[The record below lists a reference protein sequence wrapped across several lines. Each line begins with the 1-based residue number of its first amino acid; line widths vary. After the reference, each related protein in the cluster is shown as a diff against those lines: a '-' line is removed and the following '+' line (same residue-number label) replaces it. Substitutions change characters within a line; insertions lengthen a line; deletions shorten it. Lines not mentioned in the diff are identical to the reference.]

1 MLISKSA
8 KGMIAELKAIKL
20 LTKQGYW
27 CARSLDPQ
35 SPFDIVAVDKKG
47 KVRLID
53 VKVNSYRKANN
64 WRINRSQSKKQKELK
79 IEIMMIDYEIQDF
92 KNIKGKKRGKKNQ
105 GETRLMDA
113 FSFPFFNGIIIYSG
127 LVWSS

>member
-27 CARSLDPQ
+27 CARSLDPH

-47 KVRLID
+47 KIRLID
-53 VKVNSYRKANN
+53 VKVNSYRKADKR
-64 WRINRSQSKKQKELK
+64 RINRILSKKQKELN
-79 IEIMMIDYEIQDF
+79 IEIMMVDY
-92 KNIKGKKRGKKNQ
+92 G
-105 GETRLMDA
+105 
-113 FSFPFFNGIIIYSG
+113 
-127 LVWSS
+127 

>member
-1 MLISKSA
+1 MV
-8 KGMIAELKAIKL
+8 AELRAINL

-27 CARSLDPQ
+27 CARSFDPQ

-64 WRINRSQSKKQKELK
+64 WRINRSQSKKQKKLK

-92 KNIKGKKRGKKNQ
+92 KNIKGKKGSKKNK
-105 GETRLMDA
+105 GEAR
-113 FSFPFFNGIIIYSG
+113 
-127 LVWSS
+127 

>member
-1 MLISKSA
+1 MV
-8 KGMIAELKAIKL
+8 AELKAIKI

-53 VKVNSYRKANN
+53 VKVNSYRKVNN
-64 WRINRSQSKKQKELK
+64 WRINRSLSQQQKDLNIEL
-79 IEIMMIDYEIQDF
+79 MMIDYE
-92 KNIKGKKRGKKNQ
+92 
-105 GETRLMDA
+105 
-113 FSFPFFNGIIIYSG
+113 
-127 LVWSS
+127 

>member
-27 CARSLDPQ
+27 CARSLDPH

-47 KVRLID
+47 KIRLID
-53 VKVNSYRKANN
+53 VKVNSYRKVSKRKIYRAL
-64 WRINRSQSKKQKELK
+64 RKKQKKLNIEL
-79 IEIMMIDYEIQDF
+79 MMVDY
-92 KNIKGKKRGKKNQ
+92 G
-105 GETRLMDA
+105 
-113 FSFPFFNGIIIYSG
+113 
-127 LVWSS
+127 

>member
-27 CARSLDPQ
+27 CARSLDPH

-47 KVRLID
+47 KIRLID

-64 WRINRSQSKKQKELK
+64 RRINRSLSKKQKKLK
-79 IEIMMIDYEIQDF
+79 IEIMMIDYEIQNF
-92 KNIKGKKRGKKNQ
+92 KNIKGKKKDKKYQGK
-105 GETRLMDA
+105 
-113 FSFPFFNGIIIYSG
+113 
-127 LVWSS
+127 

>member
-27 CARSLDPQ
+27 CARSLDPH

-47 KVRLID
+47 KIRLID
-53 VKVNSYRKANN
+53 VKVNSYRKADKR
-64 WRINRSQSKKQKELK
+64 RINRILSKKQKKLN
-79 IEIMMIDYEIQDF
+79 IEIMMVDY
-92 KNIKGKKRGKKNQ
+92 G
-105 GETRLMDA
+105 
-113 FSFPFFNGIIIYSG
+113 
-127 LVWSS
+127 

>member
-1 MLISKSA
+1 LTVSKSA
-8 KGMIAELKAIKL
+8 KGMVAELKAIKI

-64 WRINRSQSKKQKELK
+64 WKINRSLSQQQKDLNIEL
-79 IEIMMIDYEIQDF
+79 MMIDYE
-92 KNIKGKKRGKKNQ
+92 
-105 GETRLMDA
+105 
-113 FSFPFFNGIIIYSG
+113 
-127 LVWSS
+127 

>member
-1 MLISKSA
+1 MV
-8 KGMIAELKAIKL
+8 AELKAIKL

-53 VKVNSYRKANN
+53 VKVVSYRKANN
-64 WRINRSQSKKQKELK
+64 WRINRSQSKKQKELN
-79 IEIMMIDYEIQDF
+79 IEIMMIDYEIQNF
-92 KNIKGKKRGKKNQ
+92 KNIKGKKGSKKNQ
-105 GETRLMDA
+105 GEAR
-113 FSFPFFNGIIIYSG
+113 
-127 LVWSS
+127 

>member
-1 MLISKSA
+1 MTVSKSA
-8 KGMIAELKAIKL
+8 KGMVAELKAIKI

-64 WRINRSQSKKQKELK
+64 WRINRSLSQQQKDLNIEL
-79 IEIMMIDYEIQDF
+79 MMIDYE
-92 KNIKGKKRGKKNQ
+92 
-105 GETRLMDA
+105 
-113 FSFPFFNGIIIYSG
+113 
-127 LVWSS
+127 

>member
-27 CARSLDPQ
+27 CARSLDPH

-47 KVRLID
+47 KIRLID
-53 VKVNSYRKANN
+53 VKVNSYRKADKR
-64 WRINRSQSKKQKELK
+64 RINRILSKKQKKLN
-79 IEIMMIDYEIQDF
+79 IEIMMVDY
-92 KNIKGKKRGKKNQ
+92 
-105 GETRLMDA
+105 
-113 FSFPFFNGIIIYSG
+113 
-127 LVWSS
+127 V

>member
-8 KGMIAELKAIKL
+8 KGMVAELKAIKL

-92 KNIKGKKRGKKNQ
+92 KNTKGKKRGKKNQ
-105 GETRLMDA
+105 GKTR
-113 FSFPFFNGIIIYSG
+113 
-127 LVWSS
+127 